1 MDSMKSVQTQKK
13 AAVKLPESYD
23 DLRALL
29 LGVCQAIGDSMN
41 MADNYNE
48 LIQDE
53 LESRGGNTSYLEKVL
68 DEAQRLRLLLGE
80 VMAHFAQSD
89 ETDRFNLSLMLHS
102 LTRRVMQKQTVGG
115 LGIAEFIDDNLY
127 MRGNSYQLKN
137 MFESMMTAL
146 EEGDGG
152 EEPSE
157 ALALGALR
165 IQPPKSMGGVVE
177 GLVGGVGQSQEVI
190 SVALCEESAL
200 PKHDQAEWWRSLHPF
215 HELVKKGISTAKLFR
230 NAEWMGSTL
239 ANGGKLFYST
249 LTDKPNAIMLFPLCQ
264 AGDGEEAL
272 ELYRCPDGDE
282 PKTILVVDDEDMIW
296 DVLMEMLL
304 GLGYNVLLAGDGKE
318 AVEIYGANV
327 GKIDLVI
334 LDMLMPNMG
343 GEEAFYILK
352 ELDPN
357 VRVLISSGYVS
368 QEEIQNVMDEGAA
381 GFLRKPY
388 RMIDLARK
396 VHEMITKE

>member
-1 MDSMKSVQTQKK
+1 MDDMKSAQTEKK
-13 AAVKLPESYD
+13 PTVKLPESYD

-29 LGVCQAIGDSMN
+29 LGVCQAIDDSMST
-41 MADNYNE
+41 ADNYSE

-53 LESRGGNTSYLEKVL
+53 LESRGGNTAYLEKVL
-68 DEAQRLRLLLGE
+68 DEANRLRLLLGE
-80 VMAHFAQSD
+80 VKAHFAQED

-102 LTRRVMQKQTVGG
+102 LAKRVVQRQAGG
-115 LGIAEFIDDNLY
+115 SLGMAEFVDDNLY
-127 MRGNSYQLKN
+127 MKGNSYQLKN
-137 MFESMMTAL
+137 MFESMMTSL
-146 EEGDGG
+146 EDADNGAEL
-152 EEPSE
+152 
-157 ALALGALR
+157 ALAALR
-165 IQPPKSMGGVVE
+165 IQPPKSMGGIVE
-177 GLVGGVGQSQEVI
+177 GLAGGAGQPQEVI
-190 SVALCEESAL
+190 VVALCEKAAL
-200 PKHDQAEWWRSLHPF
+200 AKHDHAEWWRSLHPF
-215 HELVKKGISTAKLFR
+215 HELVKKGLAADELFR

-239 ANGGKLFYST
+239 ANGGRLFYTT
-249 LTDKPNAIMLFPLCQ
+249 LSDKPNAIMIFPLCQ

-396 VHEMITKE
+396 VHEMLTKE

>member
-1 MDSMKSVQTQKK
+1 MDKKKDSAQKPAVQ
-13 AAVKLPESYD
+13 LPEGYD

-29 LGVCQAIGDSMN
+29 LGVCQAIGDSLN
-41 MADNYNE
+41 LADDYSE

-53 LESRGGNTSYLEKVL
+53 LESRGGNTAYLTKVL
-68 DEAQRLRLLLGE
+68 EESARLRLLLGE
-80 VMAHFAQSD
+80 VQANFARSD
-89 ETDRFNLSLMLHS
+89 DDDCFNLSLMLHS
-102 LTRRVMQKQTVGG
+102 LVGRVMQKQADGG
-115 LGIAEFIDDNLY
+115 FGFAEFIDDNLY

-146 EEGDGG
+146 ESENRSGQGT
-152 EEPSE
+152 E
-157 ALALGALR
+157 ALALAALR
-165 IQPPKSMGGVVE
+165 IQPPKSMGGVIDSI
-177 GLVGGVGQSQEVI
+177 GGAGQEVI
-190 SVALCEESAL
+190 VVALCEEAAL

-215 HELVKKGISTAKLFR
+215 HELVKKGISTEMLFR
-230 NAEWMGSTL
+230 NAGWMGSTL
-239 ANGGKLFYST
+239 ANGGRLFFST
-249 LTDKPNAIMLFPLCQ
+249 LTDKPNAVMVFPLCQ
-264 AGDGEEAL
+264 ADDGEDAL

-318 AVEIYGANV
+318 AVEMYGANL

-388 RMIDLARK
+388 RMVDLARK
-396 VHEMITKE
+396 VHEMLVKK

>member
-1 MDSMKSVQTQKK
+1 MDDNAKKMQKK
-13 AAVKLPESYD
+13 AVKLPESYD

-29 LGVCQAIGDSMN
+29 LGVCQAIDDSMN

-53 LESRGGNTSYLEKVL
+53 LESRGGNTAYLEKVI
-68 DEAQRLRLLLGE
+68 DEGKRLRLLLGE
-80 VMAHFAQSD
+80 VKTHFSQSE

-102 LTRRVMQKQTVGG
+102 LTKRVMQKQPVDA

-127 MRGNSYQLKN
+127 MQGNSYQLKN
-137 MFESMMTAL
+137 MFESMMTVL
-146 EEGDGG
+146 GSHDGAG
-152 EEPSE
+152 EAGEP
-157 ALALGALR
+157 LALGALR
-165 IQPPKSMGGVVE
+165 IQPPKSMAAIVDGLAGGA
-177 GLVGGVGQSQEVI
+177 GQSQEVI
-190 SVALCEESAL
+190 VVALCEESAL
-200 PKHDQAEWWRSLHPF
+200 PKYDHAEWWRSLHPF
-215 HELVKKGISTAKLFR
+215 HELVKQGISTGELFR

-239 ANGGKLFYST
+239 ANGGRLFYTT
-249 LTDKPNAIMLFPLCQ
+249 LTDKPNAVMLFPLCQ
-264 AGDGEEAL
+264 AGDSEEAL

-318 AVEIYGANV
+318 AVEIYGANI
-327 GKIDLVI
+327 GKIDLVV

-396 VHEMITKE
+396 VHEMLTKE

>member
-1 MDSMKSVQTQKK
+1 MDDKMKDTQKRT
-13 AAVKLPESYD
+13 VKLPENYD

-29 LGVCQAIGDSMN
+29 LGVCQAIGDAMN
-41 MADNYNE
+41 TAADYNE

-53 LESRGGNTSYLEKVL
+53 LESRGGNTAYLAKVL
-68 DEAQRLRLLLGE
+68 DEAKRLRLLLNE
-80 VMAHFAQSD
+80 VQTHFAQA
-89 ETDRFNLSLMLHS
+89 EEADRFNLSLMLHS
-102 LTRRVMQKQTVGG
+102 LAERVMQKQADGG
-115 LGIAEFIDDNLY
+115 FGIDEFIDDNLY

-137 MFESMMTAL
+137 MFEGMMSILQTL
-146 EEGDGG
+146 NRSEE
-152 EEPSE
+152 STE
-157 ALALGALR
+157 ALSLAALR
-165 IQPPKSMGGVVE
+165 IQPPKTMGAIVE
-177 GLVGGVGQSQEVI
+177 GLCGAGQSQEVI
-190 SVALCEESAL
+190 VVALCEKAAL

-215 HELVKKGISTAKLFR
+215 HELVRQGISTQELFR
-230 NAEWMGSTL
+230 NAEWMGATL

-249 LTDKPNAIMLFPLCQ
+249 LDSKPNAVMLFPLCQ
-264 AGDGEEAL
+264 AGDGEDAL

-304 GLGYNVLLAGDGKE
+304 GLGYNVLLASDGKE
-318 AVEIYGANV
+318 AVEMYGANL

-388 RMIDLARK
+388 RMVDLARK
-396 VHEMITKE
+396 IHEMLTK